1 MWKNSAK
8 CLSINFRNRNMIEE
22 KNETTIFWKLEKAE
36 RVLSTAVIKITI
48 VNKNKIHYLEI
59 YQTTGDLT

>member
-1 MWKNSAK
+1 MT
-8 CLSINFRNRNMIEE
+8 EE

-36 RVLSTAVIKITI
+36 SVLSTAVIKITV
-48 VNKNKIHYLEI
+48 VNKNKIHHLEI